1 MCIFMG
7 DYAQSTIYIKR
18 TLPNNIC
25 ILKTISN
32 PISYVSKN
40 SRFFNLEIL
49 NETLSFTAP
58 RFLLKQWSMVS
69 LPLDVCGDALTK
81 DERYTDPMQQFPLSL
96 SILSPLHRTKLPE
109 QKVLITP
116 QHRPQCPGTHYL
128 QSPTTERAT
137 TAANSFRDS
146 ATMESVSHQ
155 VPTLS

>member
-58 RFLLKQWSMVS
+58 RFLLKQWSMAS

-128 QSPTTERAT
+128 
-137 TAANSFRDS
+137 
-146 ATMESVSHQ
+146 
-155 VPTLS
+155 

>member
-1 MCIFMG
+1 MHIHGRLC
-7 DYAQSTIYIKR
+7 TINKSIKR
-18 TLPNNIC
+18 TAPDNIC

-81 DERYTDPMQQFPLSL
+81 DERYTDPMQQFPSL
-96 SILSPLHRTKLPE
+96 CQSSALFTVPSYLNKRCSSLHSTGHSAQVHIISKVRQPREPQPLPIRSVILPQWNQYRTKCLP
-109 QKVLITP
+109 
-116 QHRPQCPGTHYL
+116 
-128 QSPTTERAT
+128 
-137 TAANSFRDS
+137 
-146 ATMESVSHQ
+146 
-155 VPTLS
+155 